1 MKAFLRR
8 LWKRRESEMETQALP
23 IREFVYLDRQ
33 KVEDFVSDLLT
44 GLPVERTEVAT
55 SKPSEVGGSIGFA
68 STRINLKKGGRELSK
83 EELMKTTDVS
93 LFKQLYQI
101 LEMESKVR
109 KLEAFNIEGWEH
121 LGVREF
127 IEVKAKV
134 ELSAMERVFNLMK
147 WIKDWESIFPNKSK
161 SKSAAQKQGWQS
173 LIKFLDMLSEKRE
186 TYNIR
191 ITPITAPSEEF
202 LFGASL
208 PRANIRV
215 IKEELAGEYT
225 VFGRIQH
232 KLAQGEKFSLFHL
245 FTLGIQFPE
254 QGIDNFLDLFED
266 VTTLLGSPVKKE
278 DLQLSYPAIIL
289 TPVAIFR

>member
-1 MKAFLRR
+1 MKTFLRGF
-8 LWKRRESEMETQALP
+8 WKRQKREVNPPALP

-55 SKPSEVGGSIGFA
+55 SKPSEVGGNIGFA
-68 STRINLKKGGRELSK
+68 GTGISLKKGSKELTK
-83 EELMKTTDVS
+83 EELMKATDVS

-101 LEMESKVR
+101 LEMEKRVK
-109 KLEAFNIEGWEH
+109 KLESFGIESWEQ
-121 LGVREF
+121 LGVGEF
-127 IEVKAKV
+127 IEIKAEV
-134 ELSAMERVFNLMK
+134 ELSALEKVFDLMK
-147 WIKDWESIFPNKSK
+147 WIKDMELISPAKAKSK
-161 SKSAAQKQGWQS
+161 NAVQRQGWEF
-173 LIKFLDMLSEKRE
+173 LIKYLDMLSGERE

-191 ITPITAPSEEF
+191 ITPIIAPAEEF

-208 PRANIRV
+208 PRTNIRA

-225 VFGRIQH
+225 VFGRIQR

-245 FTLGIQFPE
+245 FPLGIQLPE
-254 QGIDNFLDLFED
+254 QDIDSFLDAFKE
-266 VTTLLGSPVKKE
+266 VTTLLGSPVRKE
-278 DLQLSYPAIIL
+278 DLQISYPAIIL